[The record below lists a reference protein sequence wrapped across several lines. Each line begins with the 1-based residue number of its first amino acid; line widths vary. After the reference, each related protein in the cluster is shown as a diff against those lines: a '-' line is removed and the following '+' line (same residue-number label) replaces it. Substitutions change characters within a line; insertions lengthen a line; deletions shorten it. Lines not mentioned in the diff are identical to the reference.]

1 MLVLETALPVKFSET
16 IETALGYLPDRPDAF
31 IGIENLPQ
39 RIFSLPPQVNL
50 IQEFIVEHTK

>member
-1 MLVLETALPVKFSET
+1 VKFSET

-39 RIFSLPPQVNL
+39 RLFTLPPQVSL
-50 IQEFIVEHTK
+50 IQEFIVKNT

>member
-1 MLVLETALPVKFSET
+1 
-16 IETALGYLPDRPDAF
+16 LGYLPERPDAF

-50 IQEFIVEHTK
+50 IQEFIIEHTQ